1 MTSNLSASLNRR
13 DDYPPCEQE
22 NNKRPHPVFA
32 LNVRILVQL
41 SPRFNRSLFPEP
53 IPDCELLNA
62 HSHIV
67 HSFVTPAHACRVE
80 HTGVVEPTSS
90 SSKQIASM
98 QTQLKPH
105 RGIASI
111 RPHRPPHLEP
121 TFSSEFL
128 STLHLPLKPSS
139 QPAWHVLGLSTS

>member
-32 LNVRILVQL
+32 LNVCLLDRV

-98 QTQLKPH
+98 QTQLQPH
-105 RGIASI
+105 RGIAST
-111 RPHRPPHLEP
+111 RTHHPSHLEP
-121 TFSSEFL
+121 TFSSEIL
-128 STLHLPLKPSS
+128 SALHLPLKPSL
-139 QPAWHVLGLSTS
+139 QPARRVLEVCTS